1 MLQHDTVN
9 RLQQAMGSG
18 GRRAFQTVP
27 KILINVIR
35 DELWRDR
42 LDREGKPFSSF
53 EAFATAKLQQGL
65 ETSIDDLRA
74 FCRRNDEALAL
85 IDRVI
90 EPLADH
96 GEIGGGHPGKGRG
109 DTITSARGT
118 SASYR
123 RKRLKRDRE
132 DIYERFLAGELTLI
146 AAEIEAGIK
155 KPKTPLEAMQRD
167 WERASPEQRRAFRK
181 WIDAE
186 AAA

>member
-1 MLQHDTVN
+1 MPQHDTVN

-18 GRRAFQTVP
+18 GRRAFLVVP
-27 KILINVIR
+27 TILTTVIR
-35 DELWRDR
+35 DELWKGR
-42 LDREGKPFSSF
+42 LDREGKPFASF
-53 EAFATAKLQQGL
+53 EAFATAKLQNGL

-90 EPLADH
+90 EPGRKH
-96 GEIGGGHPGKGRG
+96 GGARSKQGDSVTLQPERG
-109 DTITSARGT
+109 N

-123 RKRLKRDRE
+123 RKRLKRDRP
-132 DIYERFLAGELTLI
+132 DIYEQFLSGDLTLI

-155 KPKTPLEAMQRD
+155 KPKTPLEALQRD
-167 WERASPEQRRAFRK
+167 WKKAGPDERQAFRE
-181 WIDAE
+181 WIE